1 MDIYDEFISYL
12 LTAEPNEN
20 EYYEKHRIIP
30 GHEGGLYEEG
40 NVVKC
45 TFENHKLAHYY
56 RWLAKSSEKDRYSWR
71 KMSGWKSIDA
81 RREMASYAGKLGG
94 RKTNQ
99 IHKERGTNFY
109 DPEFSRNAS
118 LKRSKE
124 DKQRWMNELNQII
137 TNEQR
142 SVAGKI
148 GAQKTLQFQRE
159 TNTGFFNPKATLQ
172 KLANLKR
179 WGIKID
185 GVRIPFKKLSSDF
198 VDYQINEGTAK
209 EYFNPYNQQPSQPRT
224 WLEGSETTGFN
235 KRVE

>member
-12 LTAEPNEN
+12 QTIEPNEN

-30 GHEGGLYEEG
+30 GHEGGLYAED
-40 NVVKC
+40 NIVKC
-45 TFENHKLAHYY
+45 SFENHKLAHYY
-56 RWLAKSSEKDRYSWR
+56 RWLAKSSEKDKYAWR
-71 KMSGWKSIDA
+71 KMCGWKDVDA

-109 DPEFSRNAS
+109 SSISQRDNS

-124 DKQRWMNELNQII
+124 DKQNWMDELNQQL
-137 TNEQR
+137 TFEQR
-142 SVAGKI
+142 SNAGKI
-148 GAQKTLQFQRE
+148 GAQKTLQYQRE
-159 TNTGFFNPKATLQ
+159 TNTGFFNPKATVQ

-185 GVRIPFKKLSSDF
+185 GVRVSFKNLSSDF
-198 VDYQINEGTAK
+198 IDYHINKGTNK
-209 EYFNPYNQQPSQPRT
+209 EYFNPYNQQPSHPGEDER
-224 WLEGSETTGFN
+224 F
-235 KRVE
+235 RD

>member
-12 LTAEPNEN
+12 QTIEPSDG

-30 GHEGGLYEEG
+30 GHEGGLYEDE

-45 TFENHKLAHYY
+45 TFENHKLAHCY

-71 KMSGWKSIDA
+71 MMCGWEDVDA

-99 IHKERGTNFY
+99 IHKERGSNFY
-109 DPEFSRNAS
+109 SSEFGRNAS

-124 DKQRWMNELNQII
+124 DKQKWMNELNQTIA
-137 TNEQR
+137 NEQR
-142 SVAGKI
+142 SNAGKI
-148 GAQKTLQFQRE
+148 GAQKTLELQRE
-159 TNTGFFNPKATLQ
+159 TNTGFFDPKATLQ

-198 VDYQINEGTAK
+198 IDYQINEGTAK
-209 EYFNPYNQQPSQPRT
+209 EYFNPYNQQPSHPGEDER
-224 WLEGSETTGFN
+224 F
-235 KRVE
+235 RD